1 MDGTLL
7 DITDQVERE
16 QSLAASEE
24 KVSTLFQVSPDPIC
38 VTHQESGRFLEINSS
53 FTQTFGWSA
62 TDVIGLS
69 ADEIG
74 LWDASGSSLQRIE
87 RVIRERSLNNVAVV
101 VHHKNGQPLTCVLS
115 SRQINVGNQPCI
127 V

>member
-1 MDGTLL
+1 MRISDWSSDVCSSDL
-7 DITDQVERE
+7 
-16 QSLAASEE
+16 
-24 KVSTLFQVSPDPIC
+24 
-38 VTHQESGRFLEINSS
+38 SS

-101 VHHKNGQPLTCVLS
+101 VHHKNGQPLTCVIS
-115 SRQINVGNQPCI
+115 SRQKIGRASCRERGCQYV
-127 V
+127 